1 MTFDAPIPLSSLDM
15 IAFDADD
22 TLWINEP
29 FYRDAETQVR
39 EILQRHVS
47 GTDIQE
53 KLYETEIKNLE
64 IFGYGAK
71 GFTISMIETAIE
83 LTGAAIPA
91 ADIQQI
97 IDIGKGLLQNP
108 IELLPNVQHT
118 VQTLAEKATL
128 MVLTKGD
135 LLDQQAKLQRSG
147 LGRYFDVIEVVSEK
161 DTITYQRILQKHNIQ
176 PERFLM
182 IGNSMRSDILPVL
195 ELGGHALYIPF
206 HTTWIHEAVSDIPE
220 NIWKLDSVSEILTI
234 ITD

>member
-1 MTFDAPIPLSSLDM
+1 MTPNSLISLSSLDM

-22 TLWINEP
+22 TLWVNEP
-29 FYRDAETQVR
+29 FYRDAEARVR
-39 EILQRHVS
+39 EILQQHVS
-47 GTDIQE
+47 GADIQE

-83 LTGAAIPA
+83 LTDAAVPA
-91 ADIQQI
+91 ADIQKI

-108 IELLPNVQHT
+108 IELLPEVERT
-118 VQTLAEKATL
+118 VKTLAEKATL

-161 DTITYQRILQKHNIQ
+161 DTDTYLQILQKHNVPPQ
-176 PERFLM
+176 RFLM
-182 IGNSMRSDILPVL
+182 IGNSMRSDILPIL
-195 ELGGHALYIPF
+195 ELGGHTIYIPF
-206 HTTWIHEAVSDIPE
+206 HTTWVHETVTETPE
-220 NIWKLDSVSEILTI
+220 NILKLDSVSEILNI
-234 ITD
+234 ITE